1 MFYTSSLFYRY
12 CTFFLLLFL
21 ISSCHHKQM
30 THQTDIDNL
39 YAIKRTPEEKEVI
52 FKKYEADVT
61 KILELPHTAN
71 HGPYLDSILNQLRW
85 TSNTTAFFSVY
96 NLAERDAKKSK
107 DYMRLARLYED
118 VAVFY
123 HDNEQLDSV
132 YAYYLKAEP
141 LYAKSGDS
149 LALAE
154 NIYYQARLLYN
165 AGFDNESEAKL
176 YKALRILKNE
186 PTSSIYIESS
196 QLQSFF
202 LSNSY
207 KYDEAL
213 VLLFETYEK
222 LKADEGKH
230 LLLPAEI
237 YPMAMANL
245 VGNIAMSYLD
255 LKQYDQAEKYLLEA
269 LTYYKAKEDNPIQ
282 LYALINANYH
292 LSLYHQGKVTDILP
306 QLIDSYTLLNELNH
320 AIYAIDLCILISSIL
335 LDQQQL
341 ESSLAWLNTGYQLAN
356 QHHYLKQKKG
366 ALELIITHPLTI
378 QTPERI
384 NELIDLSYAI
394 ERREKETK
402 ESFAK
407 IEYKTLMIAKE
418 NEALKQKIYTISLA
432 AFLII
437 GGLLFLLVFIRLKNK
452 NKELAHTNS
461 QKSKNEQILNLL
473 VENNTIENSAILK
486 ERNRIAKDLHDGVI
500 NSIFTLRF
508 NTQLLEI
515 PNESLKG
522 MLVDELVHLE
532 HKVRDISHSFSQQHI
547 FQNKSFEKLL
557 VELVSKQS
565 NKDKTKFSIS
575 LEPNL
580 CLEHLTTVQKV
591 NIYQIIQEAFQN
603 VNKHANASLCK
614 LKISIESHCILF
626 KIQDN
631 GKGIKRTSHRGIGL
645 TNMKERAQLIEAD
658 LNILSSPEKGT
669 EISLQLS

>member
-61 KILELPHTAN
+61 KILELTYTAN

-165 AGFDNESEAKL
+165 VGFDNESETKL
-176 YKALRILKNE
+176 YESLRILKKA
-186 PTSSIYIESS
+186 PSSSIYIEST

-202 LSNSY
+202 LSASHRY
-207 KYDEAL
+207 QEAL
-213 VLLFETYEK
+213 ELLFDSYEA
-222 LKADEGKH
+222 LKKDEGKH
-230 LLLPAEI
+230 KLIPAEV
-237 YPMAMANL
+237 YQMAMTNL
-245 VGNIAMSYLD
+245 LGNIAMSYLD
-255 LKQYDQAEKYLLEA
+255 LEQYDKAEHYLLEG
-269 LTYYKAKEDNPIQ
+269 LTYYNQGKNPVQ
-282 LYALINANYH
+282 LYALLNANYH
-292 LSLYHQGKVTDILP
+292 LALYYQGKKTDIIP
-306 QLIDSYTLLNELNH
+306 NLIESYTIFKSLNH
-320 AIYAIDLCILISSIL
+320 SIYAIDICNSIALTL
-335 LDQQQL
+335 LNSQQPEAAL
-341 ESSLAWLNTGYQLAN
+341 TWLYTSYHIADKSKLF
-356 QHHYLKQKKG
+356 KQKKG
-366 ALELIITHPLTI
+366 VIENMLTYFPSEQTH
-378 QTPERI
+378 ERI
-384 NELIDLSYAI
+384 QELIDLSYSI
-394 ERREKETK
+394 ENREKETK

-418 NEALKQKIYTISLA
+418 NEALKQKIYSISLVA
-432 AFLII
+432 LLVI
-437 GGLLFLLVFIRLKNK
+437 GGLLFGLIFIRLKNK
-452 NKELAHTNS
+452 NKELAHANS

-473 VENNTIENSAILK
+473 VENNTIENNSILK
-486 ERNRIAKDLHDGVI
+486 ERSRIAKDLHDGVI

-645 TNMKERAQLIEAD
+645 TNMKERAQLIEAE